1 MRRAH
6 LSTMPDCTEELSE
19 IYYFIADRLDAS
31 LAAVNAAN
39 LASLENSLREQ
50 KKEREEA
57 SRRLRRSE
65 LATRFYKATVIAL
78 APLMVMLS
86 AELVARRVGGV
97 DLENE
102 PWRFSFEIVR
112 SWFCLV
118 FFSLVVAHGSVVLWD
133 CSWRDRKEAI
143 RTVQLA
149 AIYAIYPL
157 LFFKVARMGGVVLP
171 PLMQWWFTSNGS
183 LWAYLISFALQLSLH
198 FVMRD
203 RKEAE

>member
-1 MRRAH
+1 MATFATLPGDLLTAIASYVDTPHFVVAVASDADARVAVVAH
-6 LSTMPDCTEELSE
+6 
-19 IYYFIADRLDAS
+19 
-31 LAAVNAAN
+31 
-39 LASLENSLREQ
+39 
-50 KKEREEA
+50 
-57 SRRLRRSE
+57 
-65 LATRFYKATVIAL
+65 
-78 APLMVMLS
+78 
-86 AELVARRVGGV
+86 RVGWV

-102 PWRFSFEIVR
+102 PWCFFSEIAR
-112 SWFCLV
+112 SWFCSVL
-118 FFSLVVAHGSVVLWD
+118 FCFVVAHGIVVLCD

-143 RTVQLA
+143 RTVQVA

-157 LFFKVARMGGVVLP
+157 LVLKVARMGGVALP